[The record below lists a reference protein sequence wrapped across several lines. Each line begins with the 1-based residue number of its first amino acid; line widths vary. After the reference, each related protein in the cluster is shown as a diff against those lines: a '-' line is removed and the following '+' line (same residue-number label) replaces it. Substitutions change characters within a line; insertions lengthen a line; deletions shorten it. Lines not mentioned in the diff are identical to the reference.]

1 VFDFGLTTEHA
12 FGTIGAVTRT
22 RVRWGRIGVAAT
34 TVVLT
39 VNLLAGRAGAGG
51 AAHRPQNGT
60 YVVKAGDT
68 LWGIASALVGPEGDP
83 RPLVDRLG
91 RANHIEAGL
100 IRIGDVLVVP
110 AP

>member
-1 VFDFGLTTEHA
+1 VVF
-12 FGTIGAVTRT
+12 
-22 RVRWGRIGVAAT
+22 
-34 TVVLT
+34 T

-51 AAHRPQNGT
+51 AVDRPQHRT

-68 LWGIASALVGPEGDP
+68 LWGIASDVVGPQGDP

-91 RANHIEAGL
+91 RTNHVESGL
-100 IRIGDVLVVP
+100 IHVGDVLVVP